1 MRQFL
6 HLFSLDNGKKEA
18 FNMLKIKKLSGGYD
32 HQLIVKN
39 VSFEVEKGE
48 MLGILGPNGSG
59 KSTLLKV
66 MSGILPMK
74 SGDVLIDEKSLQSY
88 SPKEL
93 ARKMA
98 VLPQLH
104 SHAFSHTVRDTISLG
119 RYPHQSGWFSS
130 WSGEDEAAVA
140 EAMKLTAI
148 ERYEHQL
155 LDLLSGGE
163 QQRVFVAQALA
174 QQAPIL
180 LLDEPTNHL
189 DIAHQKQLLDTI
201 KTQAIEKGITII
213 SVFHDINLASL
224 YCDRLLLMDQGEIKA
239 IGEPH
244 EVVKK
249 SQVETVYKARV
260 STNPHPE
267 RPKPQITILPDVKEQ
282 KDEQLITTENFQ
294 VTGDLVVFQ
303 AETQLK
309 TWSSAV
315 INAGSGWYRNFVNR
329 RVDANY
335 ACDNVQE
342 EMLSYLADKG
352 FSEADTIGMM
362 TAVQTKDAVIKEYD
376 TPFGSIVI
384 MVTAGVGNAVDV
396 SRAHEIE
403 MLPAIGT
410 INTWIIINGE
420 LSDEAFIQSVI
431 TATEAKTKAL
441 AFEEVKD
448 PRTGTIAT
456 GTSTDSVLVA
466 ATQKGT
472 HIPYAGPITE
482 IGKKIGLGVFECT
495 VEAIQIYKIAKGWV

>member
-1 MRQFL
+1 
-6 HLFSLDNGKKEA
+6 
-18 FNMLKIKKLSGGYD
+18 MLKVENLSGGYND
-32 HQLIVKN
+32 RLIVEN

-59 KSTLLKV
+59 KSTLLKII
-66 MSGILPMK
+66 SGILHMV
-74 SGDVLIDEKSLQSY
+74 SGDVLIDGKSLKSY
-88 SPKEL
+88 SSKEL
-93 ARKMA
+93 AKKMA

-104 SHAFSHTVRDTISLG
+104 SHAFSHTVRDTIGLG
-119 RYPHQSGWFSS
+119 RYPHQSGLFSS
-130 WSGEDEAAVA
+130 WSDADERAVV
-140 EAMKLTAI
+140 EAMKLTAM
-148 ERYEHQL
+148 EKYEHQM

-201 KTQAIEKGITII
+201 KTQAIEKGITVI

-224 YCDRLLLMDQGEIKA
+224 YCDRLLLMDQGKIEV
-239 IGEPH
+239 IGAPH
-244 EVVKK
+244 EVVTTHQIEK
-249 SQVETVYKARV
+249 VYKARI

-267 RPKPQITILPDVKEQ
+267 RPKPQITILPEVQEKNNDK
-282 KDEQLITTENFQ
+282 LITTENFR

-303 AETQLK
+303 AEHQLK

-315 INAGSGWYRNFVNR
+315 INAGSGWYKTFVNR

-342 EMLSYLADKG
+342 EMLEFLANKG
-352 FSEADTIGMM
+352 FSETETVGMM
-362 TAVQTKDAVIKEYD
+362 TAVNTKDVVIKEYD
-376 TPFGSIVI
+376 IPFGSIVI

-396 SRAHEIE
+396 SRAHEVE

-410 INTWIIINGE
+410 INTWIIISGE
-420 LSDEAFIQSVI
+420 LSDEAFIQAVI

-441 AFEEVKD
+441 TFEQVKD

-466 ATQKGT
+466 ATQKGA
-472 HIPYAGPITE
+472 HIQYAGPITE
-482 IGKKIGLGVFECT
+482 IGKKIGLGVYECT
-495 VEAIQIYKIAKGWV
+495 VEAIQIYKKAKGWDS